1 MPDNCSVLAL
11 AFFAAATNVEMNLF
25 VTMNMPVLLTLA
37 TLGNA
42 TQIGS
47 FLYVLHPQGSQAFR
61 YL

>member
-1 MPDNCSVLAL
+1 MPDNYSILAW
-11 AFFAAATNVEMNLF
+11 ASFAAATNVEMNLF

-42 TQIGS
+42 TQIT
-47 FLYVLHPQGSQAFR
+47 FLYVLPPQGCQAFR